1 MSTVFFK
8 LSEIG
13 FESRTA
19 YAKAFRVI
27 YAFISTGN
35 ATGFSKNFFCTSTRN
50 LYYFYIMLA
59 FFSLKEIELINFLY
73 CERSSPKYILSILKV
88 KKEMGISFSTCP
100 PTKIL
105 FTCYF
110 CMFIL
115 ETKKTLLSMFQKKRK
130 CNNWMSSLL
139 NIYVSGQ
146 KNSPFWSNY
155 YIVTIKLDFG
165 KPLCQS
171 LSFWKNSKK
180 VTWKK
185 IFKLFLS
192 NSVLKFHLTALKN

>member
-73 CERSSPKYILSILKV
+73 CERSNPKYILSILRE
-88 KKEMGISFSTCP
+88 KKKWE
-100 PTKIL
+100 
-105 FTCYF
+105 Y
-110 CMFIL
+110 
-115 ETKKTLLSMFQKKRK
+115 
-130 CNNWMSSLL
+130 
-139 NIYVSGQ
+139 
-146 KNSPFWSNY
+146 
-155 YIVTIKLDFG
+155 
-165 KPLCQS
+165 
-171 LSFWKNSKK
+171 
-180 VTWKK
+180 
-185 IFKLFLS
+185 LFLL
-192 NSVLKFHLTALKN
+192 VLQLKFCLLATFACLF